1 MALGDVDYGL
11 MAVVGGLSAF
21 ISFLNSLFGSA
32 IGRFYGIAIGK
43 SNAIGDGDIEECR
56 RWFSIAVAIHT
67 IIPVFLMA
75 VGYPLGEWAVR
86 HFLTIP
92 TNRIAACIWVF
103 RFVCISCFVGMV
115 GIPFNAMYTMK
126 QYIAELTLYSFV
138 TATFNVICLGYM
150 VSHPGVWLVKYA
162 FWTCLLSV
170 APQLIIAARA
180 CRMFP
185 ECHFCWRY
193 AWDITRF
200 RQVVSYAGWTAFGG
214 LAMVLKNQGSA
225 ILVNKFFGP
234 AVNAAMGIAGSVNAH
249 ALSLTNALQGAM
261 NPVIT
266 TAVGAGDLGLATR
279 LAFRFCKIAVVLSL
293 VFTLP
298 LAIELPEIIRLWLHT
313 PPEYVVGLC
322 WIMLA
327 ISFVDKQTLG
337 HGMIVM
343 ANGRVKAY
351 QIVLGSFNIL
361 ALPLAWF
368 FCSNGLNVY
377 WVGVALLIT
386 WMMLSYG
393 RLYFARKIVGMS
405 IRLWVTRILIPII
418 IVLML
423 SSVSGCV
430 PRMFLAQSVMRVL
443 ITTLMTEIVLLPLAW
458 GFVLD
463 SDERHFIVSRL
474 KKFYCHT

>member
-1 MALGDVDYGL
+1 
-11 MAVVGGLSAF
+11 
-21 ISFLNSLFGSA
+21 
-32 IGRFYGIAIGK
+32 
-43 SNAIGDGDIEECR
+43 
-56 RWFSIAVAIHT
+56 
-67 IIPVFLMA
+67 
-75 VGYPLGEWAVR
+75 
-86 HFLTIP
+86 
-92 TNRIAACIWVF
+92 
-103 RFVCISCFVGMV
+103 
-115 GIPFNAMYTMK
+115 
-126 QYIAELTLYSFV
+126 
-138 TATFNVICLGYM
+138 
-150 VSHPGVWLVKYA
+150 
-162 FWTCLLSV
+162 
-170 APQLIIAARA
+170 
-180 CRMFP
+180 
-185 ECHFCWRY
+185 
-193 AWDITRF
+193 
-200 RQVVSYAGWTAFGG
+200 
-214 LAMVLKNQGSA
+214 
-225 ILVNKFFGP
+225 
-234 AVNAAMGIAGSVNAH
+234 
-249 ALSLTNALQGAM
+249 
-261 NPVIT
+261 
-266 TAVGAGDLGLATR
+266 
-279 LAFRFCKIAVVLSL
+279 
-293 VFTLP
+293 
-298 LAIELPEIIRLWLHT
+298 
-313 PPEYVVGLC
+313 
-322 WIMLA
+322 MLA

-386 WMMLSYG
+386 CMMLTYG